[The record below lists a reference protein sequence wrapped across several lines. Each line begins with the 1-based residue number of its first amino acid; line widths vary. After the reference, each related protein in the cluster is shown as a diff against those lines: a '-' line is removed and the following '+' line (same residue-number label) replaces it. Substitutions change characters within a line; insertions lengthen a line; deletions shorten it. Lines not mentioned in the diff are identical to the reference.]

1 MNTLWIVIIGGLTA
15 YLAYNFYA
23 RWIDR
28 HIIQSDVRRA
38 TPAKMYMDGVDFMPT
53 SRNILFGYHFKAIAA
68 AGPIVG
74 PITAANLWGWSPS
87 LAWLVLGVS
96 FIGWVS
102 DYSAIM
108 VAVRNDGNSLSAI
121 AHKLIAPRTRTILF
135 VFIFFY
141 LMLLAGAF
149 IGILAAILSARPD
162 VPFGIIMLALMGLLA
177 GQMMYRWKMGIMGV
191 TVFVVALTLAGMVG
205 GPWGQH
211 RDEKGALVN
220 GPVAAAVVQ
229 LNSAVDAIND
239 RQPLF
244 TVEDPTAAD
253 PRIPA
258 PGKDGKRPST
268 AAYDAD
274 TGMLKTLPNYLWWMI
289 FLFAFSYMGA
299 NLPIW
304 RFAQPVNYIGFWI
317 TSITILLSALGMIIA
332 PLLDTKDAAGNL
344 IGVFALSPLKDLGF
358 GIKEGVAWQPLWP
371 MLFVTIACGA
381 ISGWHALVGSIGT
394 ARQIEYD
401 TDGLPVGAGG
411 MLFGEFPLALLSL
424 TAVSIAGAGGGGGRF
439 AAGVGKLVYAGTF
452 GLIPET
458 FGTALGFA
466 TFVIIVLTVTQ
477 LVFRVMRVTLAEWV
491 GDAIPPMRN
500 MHVASVISMGFTAAL
515 VLTGT
520 WVYLWQMFGASNQL
534 MAALSLLVVAV
545 WLKSE
550 KRNPTYA
557 VVPLVFMYVTTLAAT
572 AVTARN
578 LYVTIA
584 ANPKMSALPVGGAWA
599 MIAVSVLL
607 FVAAIIIGWDGY
619 KAYMRHGTMTPKAP
633 AVHPGAIPP
642 AAHA

>member
-1 MNTLWIVIIGGLTA
+1 MTTLWIVVIGALTS
-15 YLAYNFYA
+15 YLAYTLYA
-23 RWIDR
+23 KRIDR
-28 HIIQSDVRRA
+28 NIIQSDAKRA

-53 SRNILFGYHFKAIAA
+53 SRNVLFGYHFKAIAA

-162 VPFGIIMLALMGLLA
+162 VPFGIVMLALMGLLA

-191 TVFVVALTLAGMVG
+191 TILVVAITLAGMVA
-205 GPWGQH
+205 GPLGQH
-211 RDEKGALVN
+211 RDEKGALVQ
-220 GPVAAAVVQ
+220 GPVAAAIVTM
-229 LNSAVDAIND
+229 NSAVDSIND

-244 TVEDPTAAD
+244 SVEDPTMAD

-258 PGKDGKRPST
+258 PGKDGKRAST
-268 AAYDAD
+268 PAYDAS
-274 TGMLKTLPNYLWWMI
+274 TGLLKTLPNYIWWMI
-289 FLFAFSYMGA
+289 FLFGFSYMGA

-317 TSITILLSALGMIIA
+317 TSITILLSALGMVLA
-332 PLLDTKDAAGNL
+332 PLLGTKDVSGTL
-344 IGVFALSPLKDLGF
+344 IGAFALPALKDFGF
-358 GIKEGVAWQPLWP
+358 TIVENAAWQPLWP

-394 ARQIEYD
+394 ARQLEYD
-401 TDGLPVGAGG
+401 TDGLPVGAGA
-411 MLFGEFPLALLSL
+411 MLYGEFSLALLSL
-424 TAVSIAGAGGGGGRF
+424 TAVSIVGAGGGGGRF
-439 AAGVGKLVYAGTF
+439 AVGVGKLVYAGTF
-452 GLIPET
+452 GLIPEV

-500 MHVASVISMGFTAAL
+500 MHVASFISMGFTAAL

-534 MAALSLLVVAV
+534 MAALSLLVVSV

-557 VVPLVFMYVTTLAAT
+557 VVPMIFMYVTTLAAT

-584 ANPKMSALPVGGAWA
+584 ANPKMSALPVAGAWA
-599 MIAVSVLL
+599 MIAVSALL
-607 FVAAIIIGWDGY
+607 FVAALFIGWDGY
-619 KAYMRHGTMTPKAP
+619 KAYLRYRVAP
-633 AVHPGAIPP
+633 APQAPRPGAVPPP
-642 AAHA
+642 AHA